1 MGETLSWE
9 ETIKLIRTQP
19 EYQTLV
25 DNSYFNA
32 DLPLNVERF
41 KQSAEFIET
50 LKLLKQYQP
59 LGKTIL
65 DIGSGNGV
73 SAIALALDGYN
84 VTTIEP
90 DPSETIGAGAI
101 RKLKEYYTI
110 KDLEVTESFAEE
122 LKFKDASFD
131 IVYSRQCMHHA
142 HNLNKFVKEA
152 SRVLKKGGI
161 FITIRDHVVFNQK
174 DKEWFLECHPL
185 QKFYGGENAFTADE
199 YKITLKEAG
208 LELKKELKYYDSVV
222 NYFPQTAKDLEK
234 KVETET
240 NNRINSLK
248 KHIGIFASLSL
259 VQQLYNGYVNYR
271 YGPVLNEMKIPGRM
285 YSYISIKK

>member
-90 DPSETIGAGAI
+90 DPSETI
-101 RKLKEYYTI
+101 
-110 KDLEVTESFAEE
+110 
-122 LKFKDASFD
+122 
-131 IVYSRQCMHHA
+131 
-142 HNLNKFVKEA
+142 
-152 SRVLKKGGI
+152 
-161 FITIRDHVVFNQK
+161 
-174 DKEWFLECHPL
+174 
-185 QKFYGGENAFTADE
+185 
-199 YKITLKEAG
+199 
-208 LELKKELKYYDSVV
+208 
-222 NYFPQTAKDLEK
+222 
-234 KVETET
+234 
-240 NNRINSLK
+240 
-248 KHIGIFASLSL
+248 
-259 VQQLYNGYVNYR
+259 
-271 YGPVLNEMKIPGRM
+271 
-285 YSYISIKK
+285 

>member
-1 MGETLSWE
+1 
-9 ETIKLIRTQP
+9 
-19 EYQTLV
+19 
-25 DNSYFNA
+25 
-32 DLPLNVERF
+32 
-41 KQSAEFIET
+41 
-50 LKLLKQYQP
+50 
-59 LGKTIL
+59 
-65 DIGSGNGV
+65 
-73 SAIALALDGYN
+73 
-84 VTTIEP
+84 
-90 DPSETIGAGAI
+90 
-101 RKLKEYYTI
+101 
-110 KDLEVTESFAEE
+110 
-122 LKFKDASFD
+122 
-131 IVYSRQCMHHA
+131 
-142 HNLNKFVKEA
+142 
-152 SRVLKKGGI
+152 
-161 FITIRDHVVFNQK
+161 
-174 DKEWFLECHPL
+174 
-185 QKFYGGENAFTADE
+185 GGENAFTADE